1 MCEMNMRD
9 VHFYLWLGCFDMDR
23 VAGSHVLCIRFA
35 HRHVVSAVHIWIMCD
50 MRVISTM
57 VL

>member
-23 VAGSHVLCIRFA
+23 VAVLMFCVSDLYIVTLFLQYTYGSCAICV
-35 HRHVVSAVHIWIMCD
+35 
-50 MRVISTM
+50 
-57 VL
+57 